1 MWTVT
6 EDEELFKKYSI
17 RAVVQTVLPDAVLWD
32 ELADRDPDLKEL
44 KTSIAR
50 EYFTIPE
57 RKALGL
63 HFNPVFAEIAVVGGL
78 VLRGSRRVVT
88 RSLKDKVVWLA
99 CEGNQKVTKTKE
111 YLRTR
116 VWFPGLDQM
125 MEANIPTATHARW

>member
-17 RAVVQTVLPDAVLWD
+17 RAVVQTILPDAVLWD

-50 EYFTIPE
+50 EYFTMPE
-57 RKALGL
+57 RKALGP
-63 HFNPVFAEIAVVGGL
+63 HFNPVFAEIAVEGGL
-78 VLRGSRRVVT
+78 VLRGSRIVVT

-125 MEANIPTATHARW
+125 MEANIPTASHGRW

>member
-1 MWTVT
+1 M
-6 EDEELFKKYSI
+6 
-17 RAVVQTVLPDAVLWD
+17 
-32 ELADRDPDLKEL
+32 
-44 KTSIAR
+44 
-50 EYFTIPE
+50 PE
-57 RKALGL
+57 RKALGP
-63 HFNPVFAEIAVVGGL
+63 HFNPVFAEIAVEGGL
-78 VLRGSRRVVT
+78 VLRGSRIVVT